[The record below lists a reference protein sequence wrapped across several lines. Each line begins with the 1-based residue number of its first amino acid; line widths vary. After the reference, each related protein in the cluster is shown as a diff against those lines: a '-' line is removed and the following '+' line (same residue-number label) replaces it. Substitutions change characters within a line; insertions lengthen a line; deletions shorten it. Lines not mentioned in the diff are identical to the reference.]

1 MSRLITVLFFTC
13 SIFCLS
19 AQDSIPR
26 WPLQAGFSF
35 AGVSYTGD
43 YSDGASSLSRV
54 YPGANLSIQS
64 TNPRPLKLQLNLG
77 FGKFAEQYDTD
88 APSLPPEV
96 EIPTFIETS
105 FIYGDL
111 RLKYHFFNQ
120 KKFQPYLS
128 AGAGVMFFSPK
139 DQDGKKLVRR
149 PSSRLEGEDFND
161 IVPELPL
168 SAGVH
173 FHLTRSLW
181 IDLSYTY
188 RYTPTDY
195 LDNLGLAGG
204 NNGFDALHAV
214 QLGLQIDLGPRPDKL
229 LATPPPPVE
238 KEKVPDWIANQFGIE
253 QTEDTLEHVAD
264 TIAREA
270 ESQVG
275 KTDTLLAE
283 TAKTP
288 VEIAGD
294 TVKKDAPVMEP
305 MEESAPKTESKSE
318 PAIKPESD
326 TNTDSDNT
334 KEAPKA
340 KSIKAIRDAEMRA
353 RAAKAIEREY
363 FIYYRVQKGD
373 DFESLAEKFFITEE
387 QIRKINLLS
396 KAKLKKGSLLRLPNI
411 GIKY

>member
-1 MSRLITVLFFTC
+1 MSRLITVFVFSC
-13 SIFCLS
+13 SFFCLS

-43 YSDGASSLSRV
+43 YSEGASSLSRV
-54 YPGANLSIQS
+54 YPGANLSLQS
-64 TNPRPLKLQLNLG
+64 THPRPLKLQLNLG

-88 APSLPPEV
+88 TPNLPPDV

-111 RLKYHFFNQ
+111 RLKYHFFHQ

-161 IVPELPL
+161 IVPELPI

-173 FHLTRSLW
+173 FHLTRALW

-195 LDNLGLAGG
+195 LDNVGLAGS

-214 QLGLQIDLGPRPDKL
+214 QLGLQIDLGARPDPD
-229 LATPPPPVE
+229 ARPPQPHE
-238 KEKVPDWIANQFGIE
+238 EAKIPDRIAAQFGIE
-253 QTEDTLEHVAD
+253 QSVDSSESMQDSLSTEKVGEEVPVSKPATA
-264 TIAREA
+264 AA
-270 ESQVG
+270 EKEVG
-275 KTDTLLAE
+275 
-283 TAKTP
+283 
-288 VEIAGD
+288 
-294 TVKKDAPVMEP
+294 
-305 MEESAPKTESKSE
+305 
-318 PAIKPESD
+318 
-326 TNTDSDNT
+326 NTT
-334 KEAPKA
+334 EAPETKST
-340 KSIKAIRDAEMRA
+340 KSIKAIRTEEMKA
-353 RAAKAIEREY
+353 RAIEAIENEN
-363 FIYYRVQKGD
+363 FIYYRVRKGD
-373 DFESLAEKFFITEE
+373 SFESLAEKFFLSEE
-387 QIRKINLLS
+387 QIRSINLLS
-396 KAKLKKGSLLRLPNI
+396 KSKLKNGSLLRLPNI